1 MQTCEINVDCCG
13 LVAVIGNVSLTKLLW
28 TLVIWILVI
37 IIVITVVVVEYVL
50 VVTKFAA
57 DAETSHSLPTVDN
70 VQEAADS
77 TRSG

>member
-13 LVAVIGNVSLTKLLW
+13 LVAVIGNVSLAKLLR
-28 TLVIWILVI
+28 TLVI
-37 IIVITVVVVEYVL
+37 IIVITVVVVVEYVL